1 MEHSMDKMIR
11 EFFEKLVM
19 IEFDNFIDKHYNSLK
34 TKAEQDSFNSLIK
47 DKEYSLQIIQ
57 RLYIDFEREIMTDEK
72 MESLLDKAYEFTAM
86 TIMKE

>member
-1 MEHSMDKMIR
+1 MDKMIR

-19 IEFDNFIDKHYNSLK
+19 IELDNFIDKHYNSLK
-34 TKAEQDSFNSLIK
+34 TKAEQDSFNSLMK

-57 RLYIDFEREIMTDEK
+57 RLYIDFDREIMTDEK
-72 MESLLDKAYEFTAM
+72 KESLLDKAHTLTVM

>member
-1 MEHSMDKMIR
+1 MEHSMDKKIR

-19 IEFDNFIDKHYNSLK
+19 IELDNFIDKHYNSLK

-57 RLYIDFEREIMTDEK
+57 RLYIDFDREIMTDEK
-72 MESLLDKAYEFTAM
+72 KESLLDKAHTLTVM

>member
-11 EFFEKLVM
+11 EFFEKLIM

-47 DKEYSLQIIQ
+47 DKEYSLQIKQ
-57 RLYIDFEREIMTDEK
+57 RLYIDFDREILTDEK
-72 MESLLDKAYEFTAM
+72 MESLLDKAHTLTAM